1 MPSGCALIPTSSI
14 STTTSDSATSR
25 EPDGM
30 PVPPTSRQS
39 ADQDYI
45 GRKRFAAH
53 KPSRDTHCYHA
64 LKYPPQSIALAEA
77 FVPGSA
83 EHRMIGNLIFDT
95 ELAEPAIGQINL
107 HLRAQPPLRTQCKHI
122 SHQQHP
128 DHQNRINRGTAR
140 V

>member
-14 STTTSDSATSR
+14 STTISDSATSR

-53 KPSRDTHCYHA
+53 KPSRDVHGHYTFKH
-64 LKYPPQSIALAEA
+64 PPQTIALTEA
-77 FVPGSA
+77 FVPGSKHCDSA
-83 EHRMIGNLIFDT
+83 AGVT
-95 ELAEPAIGQINL
+95 EN
-107 HLRAQPPLRTQCKHI
+107 
-122 SHQQHP
+122 P
-128 DHQNRINRGTAR
+128 D
-140 V
+140 